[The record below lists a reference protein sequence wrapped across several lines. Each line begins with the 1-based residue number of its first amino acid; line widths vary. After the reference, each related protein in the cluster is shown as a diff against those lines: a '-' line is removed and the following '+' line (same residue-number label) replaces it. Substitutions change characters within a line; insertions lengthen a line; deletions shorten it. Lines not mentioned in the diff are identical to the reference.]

1 MNKILVLLA
10 AFFAI
15 TAARP
20 SLEQLDTYT
29 FEQFIKEYNLSF
41 KEDELPQR
49 RALFQSE
56 IQRIKAHNA
65 KNLSWKEGV
74 NKFTVMTAAE
84 KKAFFGHS
92 KALGRSQKKSLKSA
106 RKLPDDFVL
115 QPVDALP
122 KHVDW
127 REAGIVGPVKDQGH
141 CGSCWAFASTATIE
155 SHVAKASG
163 YLYDLSIQQIASC
176 TPNPNSCGG
185 TGGCQGATSELAFDY
200 VSNSAG
206 LFQEYQYSYQSYYA
220 QDYACTIPSGKPVA
234 AIDGYVQLP
243 ANNYTALLNAVA
255 RVGPVAIAVDASNW
269 HSYESG
275 IFNGCNQVNP
285 DINHGVVL
293 VGYGEEKGQKYWIVR
308 NSWSPTFG
316 ERGFIRVARSDSD
329 DSNCGSDIT
338 PQDGIACAGDNTP
351 ETVCGTCGVI
361 FDSSYP
367 LNAKSI
373 AH

>member
-29 FEQFIKEYNLSF
+29 FEQYIKEYNLSF

-49 RALFQSE
+49 KALFQSE

-65 KNLSWKEGV
+65 RNSSWKEGV

-206 LFQEYQYSYQSYYA
+206 LYQEYQYPYQSYFA
-220 QDYACTIPSGKPVA
+220 KDYDCTIPSGTPVA
-234 AIDGYVQLP
+234 AINGYVQLP
-243 ANNYTALLNAVA
+243 SNNYTALMNAIA
-255 RVGPVAIAVDASNW
+255 HVGPVAIAVDASTW
-269 HSYESG
+269 SSYESG

>member
-29 FEQFIKEYNLSF
+29 FEQYVKEYNLSF

-65 KNLSWKEGV
+65 RNSSWKEGV

-106 RKLPDDFVL
+106 RKLPEDFVL
-115 QPVDALP
+115 KSVSELP

-127 REAGIVGPVKDQGH
+127 RESGIVGPVKDQGH

-163 YLYDLSIQQIASC
+163 YLYDLSIQQVI
-176 TPNPNSCGG
+176 
-185 TGGCQGATSELAFDY
+185 
-200 VSNSAG
+200 V
-206 LFQEYQYSYQSYYA
+206 LFGSSYY
-220 QDYACTIPSGKPVA
+220 DLIPFVFRLLAALLTLTHVVA
-234 AIDGYVQLP
+234 LVVARELPLSLPSTTLATQLVYTRSTNTLTSHTSP
-243 ANNYTALLNAVA
+243 RTMTALFLLALQSLPSMVT
-255 RVGPVAIAVDASNW
+255 
-269 HSYESG
+269 
-275 IFNGCNQVNP
+275 FNFLP
-285 DINHGVVL
+285 
-293 VGYGEEKGQKYWIVR
+293 
-308 NSWSPTFG
+308 
-316 ERGFIRVARSDSD
+316 
-329 DSNCGSDIT
+329 IT
-338 PQDGIACAGDNTP
+338 T
-351 ETVCGTCGVI
+351 
-361 FDSSYP
+361 
-367 LNAKSI
+367 L
-373 AH
+373 H